1 MINLKLNEEFFE
13 YMNVYINLE
22 FYDGIKGVIKYLD
35 KWVNTMI
42 IKMALNEYIKKISG
56 ILSWGNKCK

>member
-1 MINLKLNEEFFE
+1 
-13 YMNVYINLE
+13 MNVYINLE